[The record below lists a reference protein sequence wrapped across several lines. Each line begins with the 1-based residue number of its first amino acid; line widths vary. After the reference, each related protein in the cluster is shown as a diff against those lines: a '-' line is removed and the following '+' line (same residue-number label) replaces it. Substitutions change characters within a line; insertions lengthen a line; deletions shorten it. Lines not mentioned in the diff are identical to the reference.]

1 LTEGLCERLLA
12 ARNFQSQGY
21 LPLQLGAS
29 TIGWVRRDLAGR
41 LRAWPRVFEFSETNI
56 CLRPAAEAALS
67 AALAEVARGLARN
80 GAIRGWRDET
90 YAVRDDAGGEALF
103 HIERAAMRFFG
114 LTSSAAHL
122 NGFVFQNENP
132 TIWIARRSATKSIDP
147 GMLDNLVAGGV
158 ASGQDAWQ
166 ALLRESGEEAGIP
179 VALAEK
185 ARPAGVLSVC
195 QEVPEGLNSEIL
207 HIYDLA
213 IPADFAPRNTDGEV
227 SEFLSLD
234 APALLG
240 CIARGEMAV
249 EAGLVAADFA
259 MRHGLVSDDDGNIG
273 AAIEAC
279 RGFTPP

>member
-1 LTEGLCERLLA
+1 MTEGLCARLRA
-12 ARNFQSQGY
+12 AREFRPQGY

-29 TIGWVRRDLAGR
+29 RIGWVRRDLVGR
-41 LRAWPRVFEFSETNI
+41 LREWPGLFEFSDKGIQLQT
-56 CLRPAAEAALS
+56 AEESALS
-67 AALAEVARGLARN
+67 TAFAQVAQVLARD
-80 GAIRGWRDET
+80 GAIRGWRGET
-90 YAVRDDAGGEALF
+90 YAVRAEAGGEALF

-114 LTSSAAHL
+114 LTSAAAHL
-122 NGFVFQNENP
+122 NGFVFRNGNP
-132 TIWIARRSATKSIDP
+132 SIWIARRSATKSIDP

-166 ALLRESGEEAGIP
+166 ALLRECGEEAGIP
-179 VALAEK
+179 LALAQE

-213 IPADFAPRNTDGEV
+213 LAADFAPRNTDGEV
-227 SEFLSLD
+227 SEFLSFDAQPLLD
-234 APALLG
+234 R
-240 CIARGEMAV
+240 IARGELTV

-259 MRHGLVSDDDGNIG
+259 VRHGMIRDEDGITG

-279 RGFTPP
+279 RGLTLP